1 MKILMISP
9 KISGIGG
16 VAAHVSKLVEFLTRD
31 GHEVEVIASENTP
44 IVPVKGLMNPSFIAT
59 SALKAIYK
67 RLRGE
72 RLDVIHAHNIPSALA
87 MRVSSGYRVLTLH
100 GVYSEQIGY
109 LHGSALGRLTRLVE
123 RRALRWANAVTAV
136 SSRVAEHYSRQGFRV
151 VYIPNAIDLEDL
163 PREAKRFHDQQIVY
177 NGRLSR
183 EKGVDIL
190 LEGFLN
196 SDLKAKLVL
205 IGSGPLEEK
214 LREMARNDDR
224 VIFTG
229 QLPRQEALKIVKGS
243 DVFIL
248 PSIYE
253 GLSTALLE
261 AMALEVPVVA
271 TRVGGNTELIT
282 DGETGLLVDPTPQ
295 EIIKAVSML
304 LQDKERAKILS
315 EKAYQRVLEQYNW
328 QVVYKKYRSLYFN
341 SDSQK

>member
-1 MKILMISP
+1 MKILMITP
-9 KISGIGG
+9 KISRIGG
-16 VAAHVSKLVEFLTRD
+16 VATHVSKMVQFLTRD
-31 GHEVEVIASENTP
+31 GHEVEIISSENTP
-44 IVPVKGLMNPSFIAT
+44 IVPVKGLMNPSFTAT
-59 SALKAIYK
+59 SAVKAIYK

-72 RLDVIHAHNIPSALA
+72 RFDVIHAHNIPSALA
-87 MRVSSGYRVLTLH
+87 MRFSSGYRVLTLH

-109 LHGSALGRLTRLVE
+109 LHGSALGRLSRLVE

-136 SSRVAEHYSRQGFRV
+136 SSIVAEHYSKQGFRV

-163 PREAKRFHDQQIVY
+163 PRETQRFHDQQIVY
-177 NGRLSR
+177 NGRLSP

-196 SDLKAKLVL
+196 SNLKAKLVL

-214 LREMARNDDR
+214 LREMARNDNR

-243 DVFIL
+243 DVFVL
-248 PSIYE
+248 PSIHE

-271 TRVGGNTELIT
+271 TRVGGNTEIVT
-282 DGETGLLVDPTPQ
+282 DGETGLLVDPNPKD
-295 EIIKAVSML
+295 IINAISKL
-304 LQDKERAKILS
+304 LEDKKYAMTLAK
-315 EKAYQRVLEQYNW
+315 KAYQKILEKYSW
-328 QVVYKKYRSLYFN
+328 KIVYRKYMEIYMMRES
-341 SDSQK
+341 K

>member
-1 MKILMISP
+1 MKILMITP

-16 VAAHVSKLVEFLTRD
+16 VAAHVSKLVEFLRRD

-44 IVPVKGLMNPSFIAT
+44 IVSVKGLMNPSFTAT

-72 RLDVIHAHNIPSALA
+72 RFDVVHAHNIPSALA

-109 LHGSALGRLTRLVE
+109 LHGSALGRLSRLVE
-123 RRALRWANAVTAV
+123 KQALGWANAVTAV

-214 LREMARNDDR
+214 LREMARKDDR

-243 DVFIL
+243 DVFVL
-248 PSIYE
+248 PSIHE

-261 AMALEVPVVA
+261 AMALEVPVV
-271 TRVGGNTELIT
+271 TTSVGGNTEIVT
-282 DGETGLLVDPTPQ
+282 DGETGLLVYPNPQ
-295 EIIKAVSML
+295 AIIKAISRL
-304 LQDKERAKILS
+304 LEDREFAKKLAH
-315 EKAYQRVLEQYNW
+315 KAYQKVLEQYTW
-328 QVVYKKYRSLYFN
+328 RVVYTKYKEVY
-341 SDSQK
+341 KA

>member
-1 MKILMISP
+1 MKILMITP

-16 VAAHVSKLVEFLTRD
+16 VAAHVSKLAEFLTRD

-44 IVPVKGLMNPSFIAT
+44 IVPVKGLMNPSFTAT

-72 RLDVIHAHNIPSALA
+72 RFDVIHAHNIPSALA
-87 MRVSSGYRVLTLH
+87 MRFSSGYRVLTLH

-109 LHGSALGRLTRLVE
+109 LHGSALGRLSRLVE
-123 RRALRWANAVTAV
+123 KRALRWANAVTAV
-136 SSRVAEHYSRQGFRV
+136 SSIVAEHYSRQGFRV

-163 PREAKRFHDQQIVY
+163 PKEAKRFHDQQIVY

-196 SDLKAKLVL
+196 SNLKAKLVL

-224 VIFTG
+224 VIFTE

-243 DVFIL
+243 DVFVL
-248 PSIYE
+248 PSIHE

-271 TRVGGNTELIT
+271 TRVGGNTEIVT
-282 DGETGLLVDPTPQ
+282 DGETGLLVEPNPKD
-295 EIIKAVSML
+295 IIKAVSRL
-304 LQDKERAKILS
+304 LEDREFANELAH
-315 EKAYQRVLEQYNW
+315 KAYQKVLEQYTW
-328 QVVYKKYRSLYFN
+328 RVVYTKYKEIY
-341 SDSQK
+341 KV

>member
-1 MKILMISP
+1 MKILMITP

-16 VAAHVSKLVEFLTRD
+16 VATHVSKLVEFLRRD

-44 IVPVKGLMNPSFIAT
+44 IVPVKGLMNPSFTAT

-72 RLDVIHAHNIPSALA
+72 RFDVVHAHNIPSALA
-87 MRVSSGYRVLTLH
+87 MRVSSGYRILTLH

-109 LHGSALGRLTRLVE
+109 LHGSALGRLSRLVE
-123 RRALRWANAVTAV
+123 KQALGWANAVTAV

-151 VYIPNAIDLEDL
+151 LYIPNAIDLEDL

-243 DVFIL
+243 DVFVL
-248 PSIYE
+248 PSIHE

-271 TRVGGNTELIT
+271 TRVGGNTEIVT
-282 DGETGLLVDPTPQ
+282 DGETGLLVYPNPQ
-295 EIIKAVSML
+295 AIIKAISRL
-304 LQDKERAKILS
+304 LEDREFAKKLAH
-315 EKAYQRVLEQYNW
+315 KAYQKVLEQYTW
-328 QVVYKKYRSLYFN
+328 RVVYTKYKEVY
-341 SDSQK
+341 KA

>member
-1 MKILMISP
+1 MKILMITP
-9 KISGIGG
+9 KISRIGG
-16 VAAHVSKLVEFLTRD
+16 VATHVSKMVQFLTRD
-31 GHEVEVIASENTP
+31 GHEVEIISSENTP
-44 IVPVKGLMNPSFIAT
+44 IVPVKGLMNPSFTAT

-72 RLDVIHAHNIPSALA
+72 RFAVVHAHNIPSALA
-87 MRVSSGYRVLTLH
+87 MRFSSGYRVLTLH

-109 LHGSALGRLTRLVE
+109 LHGSALGRLSRLVE

-136 SSRVAEHYSRQGFRV
+136 SSIVAEHYSRQGFRV
-151 VYIPNAIDLEDL
+151 VYIPNAVDLEDL
-163 PREAKRFHDQQIVY
+163 PRETQRFHDQQIVY
-177 NGRLSR
+177 NGRLSP

-196 SDLKAKLVL
+196 SNLKAKLVL

-243 DVFIL
+243 DVFVL

-271 TRVGGNTELIT
+271 TRVGGNTEIVT
-282 DGETGLLVDPTPQ
+282 DGETGLLVDPNPKD
-295 EIIKAVSML
+295 IINAISKL
-304 LQDKERAKILS
+304 LEDKKYAMTLAK
-315 EKAYQRVLEQYNW
+315 KAYQKILEKYSW
-328 QVVYKKYRSLYFN
+328 KIVYRKYMEIYMMRES
-341 SDSQK
+341 K

>member
-1 MKILMISP
+1 MKILMITP

-16 VAAHVSKLVEFLTRD
+16 VAAHVSKLVEFLRRD
-31 GHEVEVIASENTP
+31 GHEVGVIASENTP
-44 IVPVKGLMNPSFIAT
+44 IVPIKGLMNPSFTAT

-72 RLDVIHAHNIPSALA
+72 RFDVIHAHNIPSALA
-87 MRVSSGYRVLTLH
+87 MRISSGYRVLTLH

-109 LHGSALGRLTRLVE
+109 LHGSALGRLSRIVE
-123 RRALRWANAVTAV
+123 KQALGWANAVTAV

-151 VYIPNAIDLEDL
+151 LYIPNAIDLEDL
-163 PREAKRFHDQQIVY
+163 PREANRFHDQQIVY

-205 IGSGPLEEK
+205 IGNGPLEEK

-243 DVFIL
+243 DVFVL

-271 TRVGGNTELIT
+271 TRVGGNTEIVT
-282 DGETGLLVDPTPQ
+282 DGETGLLVEPNPKD
-295 EIIKAVSML
+295 IIKAVSRL
-304 LQDKERAKILS
+304 LEDREFANKLAH
-315 EKAYQRVLEQYNW
+315 KAYQKVLEQYTW
-328 QVVYKKYRSLYFN
+328 RVVYTKYKEVY
-341 SDSQK
+341 KV

>member
-1 MKILMISP
+1 MKILMITP

-16 VAAHVSKLVEFLTRD
+16 VATHVSKLVEFLRRD

-44 IVPVKGLMNPSFIAT
+44 IVPVKGLMNPSFTAT

-72 RLDVIHAHNIPSALA
+72 RFDVVHAHNIPSALA
-87 MRVSSGYRVLTLH
+87 MRVSSGYRILTLH

-109 LHGSALGRLTRLVE
+109 LHGSALGRLSRLVE
-123 RRALRWANAVTAV
+123 KQALGWANAVTAV

-151 VYIPNAIDLEDL
+151 LYIPNAIDLEDL

-243 DVFIL
+243 DVFVL
-248 PSIYE
+248 PSIHE

-271 TRVGGNTELIT
+271 TRVGGNTEIVT
-282 DGETGLLVDPTPQ
+282 DGETGLLVYPNSQ
-295 EIIKAVSML
+295 AIIKAISRL
-304 LQDKERAKILS
+304 LEDREFSKKLAH
-315 EKAYQRVLEQYNW
+315 KAYQKVLEQYTW
-328 QVVYKKYRSLYFN
+328 RVVYTKYKEVY
-341 SDSQK
+341 KA